1 MKKRLLSIY
10 YTAGYPA
17 LNSTIQI
24 AETLQA
30 AGVDFLEIGMPYSDP
45 VADGPVIQNSSTT
58 ALQNGMTVSLLFEQ
72 LKDLKAKIQIPVYL
86 MGYLNPV
93 LQYGVDRFCK
103 ACQSVGIKGVI
114 IPDLPVAVYEQQ
126 YKKVFED
133 HGIAFIFMI
142 TPHTSAERIRKI
154 DALSNDFIYLL
165 SSPSVTGQKLSISED
180 TINYF
185 QRIQAMG
192 LKAPLIVGFGIRD
205 HETFYTATTY
215 ADGAIVG
222 TTFVQL
228 LEKENPLQE
237 TAGFIRAIRG
247 EE

>member
-1 MKKRLLSIY
+1 MKKRLLSVY

-142 TPHTSAERIRKI
+142 TPHTSAKRIRKI

>member
-1 MKKRLLSIY
+1 MKKRLLSVY

-192 LKAPLIVGFGIRD
+192 LKAPVIVGFGIRD

>member
-45 VADGPVIQNSSTT
+45 VADGPVIQNSSST

>member
-1 MKKRLLSIY
+1 MKKRLLSVY

-192 LKAPLIVGFGIRD
+192 LKAPVIVGFGIRD

-237 TAGFIRAIRG
+237 TAGYIRAIRG

>member
-1 MKKRLLSIY
+1 MKKRLLSVY

-17 LNSTIQI
+17 INSTIHI

-30 AGVDFLEIGMPYSDP
+30 AGVDFLEIGIPYSDP

-72 LKDLKAKIQIPVYL
+72 LNDLKPKIHIPVYL
-86 MGYLNPV
+86 MGYFNPV
-93 LQYGVDRFCK
+93 LQFGVERFCK
-103 ACQSVGIKGVI
+103 ACQSVGIQGVI
-114 IPDLPVAVYEQQ
+114 IPDLPVAEYEQH

-165 SSPSVTGQKLSISED
+165 SSPSVTGQLLSLSED

-192 LKAPLIVGFGIRD
+192 LKSPLIVGFGIRD
-205 HETFYTATTY
+205 HQTFQTATTY

-222 TTFVQL
+222 TAFVQL
-228 LEKENPLQE
+228 LVKENPLQE
-237 TAGFIRAIRG
+237 TAGFIRTIRG
-247 EE
+247 E

>member
-1 MKKRLLSIY
+1 MKKRLLSVY

>member
-1 MKKRLLSIY
+1 MKKRLLSVY

-45 VADGPVIQNSSTT
+45 VADGPVIQNSSST

>member
-1 MKKRLLSIY
+1 
-10 YTAGYPA
+10 
-17 LNSTIQI
+17 QI

-114 IPDLPVAVYEQQ
+114 IPDLPVAVY
-126 YKKVFED
+126 
-133 HGIAFIFMI
+133 
-142 TPHTSAERIRKI
+142 
-154 DALSNDFIYLL
+154 
-165 SSPSVTGQKLSISED
+165 
-180 TINYF
+180 
-185 QRIQAMG
+185 
-192 LKAPLIVGFGIRD
+192 
-205 HETFYTATTY
+205 
-215 ADGAIVG
+215 
-222 TTFVQL
+222 
-228 LEKENPLQE
+228 
-237 TAGFIRAIRG
+237 
-247 EE
+247 